1 MNDTNQEAPSRDQQQ
16 RVDQVCELVRAQL
29 GVFSRQGAIV
39 ATWREHQ
46 GRKLGPYYRL
56 AWREEGRQRSR
67 YLGCSTWVVEK
78 VRELLARVQQ
88 ELRQGRQLR
97 RLERT
102 ARAAM
107 RWSKGLLRKE
117 LGRLGLW
124 LKGFEV
130 RGGRLADA
138 LRTDPRQVEYAVGE
152 GGWGPRPRRGV
163 RAGPLTRVALPP
175 SV

>member
-1 MNDTNQEAPSRDQQQ
+1 MNDTNQKAPSRDQQQ
-16 RVDQVCELVRAQL
+16 RVDQVCELVRAHL
-29 GVFSRQGAIV
+29 DVFGRQGAIV
-39 ATWREHQ
+39 ATWCEHQ

-67 YLGCSTWVVEK
+67 YLGCSTWVVER

-88 ELRQGRQLR
+88 ELRQSRQLR

-102 ARAAM
+102 ARAAI

-138 LRTDPRQVEYAVGE
+138 LQADPRQVEYAVEE
-152 GGWGPRPRRGV
+152 GGWELRKTTC
-163 RAGPLTRVALPP
+163 RACCDAP
-175 SV
+175 

>member
-16 RVDQVCELVRAQL
+16 RVDQVCEFVQSHL

-39 ATWREHQ
+39 ATWREYQ

-138 LRTDPRQVEYAVGE
+138 TPISLSKSGRHARS
-152 GGWGPRPRRGV
+152 RKRRRG
-163 RAGPLTRVALPP
+163 RGS
-175 SV
+175 SVQRRGAELESRL

>member
-1 MNDTNQEAPSRDQQQ
+1 M
-16 RVDQVCELVRAQL
+16 
-29 GVFSRQGAIV
+29 
-39 ATWREHQ
+39 
-46 GRKLGPYYRL
+46 
-56 AWREEGRQRSR
+56 
-67 YLGCSTWVVEK
+67 EK

-88 ELRQGRQLR
+88 ELRQSRQLR

-117 LGRLGLW
+117 LGQVGLW

-138 LRTDPRQVEYAVGE
+138 LQAIQVKIRIMQPDSHQIREQTVMQK
-152 GGWGPRPRRGV
+152 
-163 RAGPLTRVALPP
+163 
-175 SV
+175 S

>member
-1 MNDTNQEAPSRDQQQ
+1 MPR
-16 RVDQVCELVRAQL
+16 
-29 GVFSRQGAIV
+29 V
-39 ATWREHQ
+39 ATNSSGLIRCVDSCKGTLVCSA
-46 GRKLGPYYRL
+46 GRGPSWPPGANTKGENSAPITGWHGGKR
-56 AWREEGRQRSR
+56 AGSGRR

-107 RWSKGLLRKE
+107 RWSKELLRKE

-124 LKGFEV
+124 LKGFEI

-138 LRTDPRQVEYAVGE
+138 IQTDPRQVEHAVEE
-152 GGWGPRPRRGV
+152 GGWRLE
-163 RAGPLTRVALPP
+163 AGTDPHPLMLFA
-175 SV
+175 

>member
-1 MNDTNQEAPSRDQQQ
+1 MNDTKQEASSRDQQQ
-16 RVDQVCELVRAQL
+16 RVDQVCEFVQAQL

-39 ATWREHQ
+39 ATCANTKGENSALITGWHGGKRAVS
-46 GRKLGPYYRL
+46 GR
-56 AWREEGRQRSR
+56 R

-138 LRTDPRQVEYAVGE
+138 LQFPGQ
-152 GGWGPRPRRGV
+152 GPAGVPETRRGGAEEGAFSFQ
-163 RAGPLTRVALPP
+163 RREAELESRL
-175 SV
+175 

>member
-1 MNDTNQEAPSRDQQQ
+1 MKPAPCYFPLRSGFLTKGENSAPITGWRGGK
-16 RVDQVCELVRAQL
+16 RA
-29 GVFSRQGAIV
+29 GSGR
-39 ATWREHQ
+39 ATWVARLGSWKRCANCSREC
-46 GRKLGPYYRL
+46 
-56 AWREEGRQRSR
+56 SR
-67 YLGCSTWVVEK
+67 
-78 VRELLARVQQ
+78 
-88 ELRQGRQLR
+88 LRQGRQLR

-138 LRTDPRQVEYAVGE
+138 IQTDPGRIEHAVEE
-152 GGWGPRPRRGV
+152 GGWRLL
-163 RAGPLTRVALPP
+163 A

>member
-1 MNDTNQEAPSRDQQQ
+1 MNDTNQDAPSRDQQQ
-16 RVDQVCELVRAQL
+16 RVDQVCGFVQGHL

-107 RWSKGLLRKE
+107 RWSKELLRKE

-124 LKGFEV
+124 LKGFEI

-138 LRTDPRQVEYAVGE
+138 IQTDPRQVEHAVEE
-152 GGWGPRPRRGV
+152 GGWRLE
-163 RAGPLTRVALPP
+163 AGTDPHPLMLFA
-175 SV
+175 

>member
-1 MNDTNQEAPSRDQQQ
+1 MKDAKCETPNRKQQ
-16 RVDQVCELVRAQL
+16 RRFDQVCELVRAQL
-29 GVFSRQGAIV
+29 GLFSRQGAIV

-46 GRKLGPYYRL
+46 GRRLGPYYRL
-56 AWREEGRQRSR
+56 AWREEGRQRSF

-78 VRELLARVQQ
+78 ARELLARVQR
-88 ELRQGRQLR
+88 ELCQGRVLR

-107 RWSKGLLRKE
+107 RWSMGLLRKE
-117 LGRLGLW
+117 LGRLGLR

-138 LRTDPRQVEYAVGE
+138 LLNDPRSTEQAVDGSWGE
-152 GGWGPRPRRGV
+152 LGSNGSFPIRC
-163 RAGPLTRVALPP
+163 
-175 SV
+175 

>member
-1 MNDTNQEAPSRDQQQ
+1 MLFS
-16 RVDQVCELVRAQL
+16 AQIRI
-29 GVFSRQGAIV
+29 SD
-39 ATWREHQ
+39 Q

-88 ELRQGRQLR
+88 ALRQGRQLR

-138 LRTDPRQVEYAVGE
+138 IQTDPGRIEHAVEE
-152 GGWGPRPRRGV
+152 GGWRLL
-163 RAGPLTRVALPP
+163 A

>member
-1 MNDTNQEAPSRDQQQ
+1 M
-16 RVDQVCELVRAQL
+16 
-29 GVFSRQGAIV
+29 
-39 ATWREHQ
+39 
-46 GRKLGPYYRL
+46 
-56 AWREEGRQRSR
+56 
-67 YLGCSTWVVEK
+67 EK

-138 LRTDPRQVEYAVGE
+138 IQTDLRQVEHAVEE
-152 GGWGPRPRRGV
+152 GGWE
-163 RAGPLTRVALPP
+163 LVA
-175 SV
+175 SG